1 MKRSGFDTMSKW
13 AYLWYIIIHPFDGF
27 QEMRL
32 NKKSSVLNVFF
43 ILVAFFFS
51 QAYYKLSTDFDFN
64 KFDVSEVNFVMLFF
78 TTIVLFFVVAT
89 ANWCFCTLLDGKGT
103 FKDICTVFAYALI
116 PYIITTFFVTSLT
129 NVISLNEGSF
139 LQYALTVSF
148 LWSLLI
154 AFAGLQAVHEYSA
167 KKVVGSIILTV
178 LGVLIILFISFLFIM
193 LIQQLLIFINTVWI
207 ELTRR

>member
-32 NKKSSVLNVFF
+32 NKKSSVKNVAL
-43 ILVAFFFS
+43 ILIAFFFS

-64 KFDVSEVNFVMLFF
+64 EVDVSQVNIVMLFF
-78 TTIVLFFVVAT
+78 TTIVLFFVVST

-103 FKDICTVFAYALI
+103 FKDICTVFEYALV
-116 PYIITTFFVTSLT
+116 PYIIMTFVVTTLTGVLSL
-129 NVISLNEGSF
+129 SEGAF
-139 LQYALTVSF
+139 LQYALTLSF

-154 AFAGLQAVHEYSA
+154 AFAGLQSVHEYSA
-167 KKVVGSIILTV
+167 KKVVGSIILTL
-178 LGVLIILFISFLFIM
+178 LGVLIILFIAFLFVM
-193 LIQQLLIFINTVWI
+193 LIQQLFIFVNTVWI

>member
-13 AYLWYIIIHPFDGF
+13 AYPWYIIIHPFDGF

-32 NKKSSVLNVFF
+32 NRKGSVKNIII
-43 ILVAFFFS
+43 ILIAFFFS

-64 KFDVSEVNFVMLFF
+64 KFDKSRVNIVMLLF
-78 TTIVLFFVVAT
+78 TTVVLFFVVAV

-103 FKDICTVFAYALI
+103 FKDICTVFAYSLI
-116 PYIITTFFVTSLT
+116 PYIITTVAVTSFTGIL
-129 NVISLNEGSF
+129 SLNEGAF
-139 LQYALTVSF
+139 LQYALTLSF
-148 LWSLLI
+148 LWSFFI

-167 KKVVGSIILTV
+167 KKVVGSVILTM
-178 LGVLIILFISFLFIM
+178 LGILIILFIAFLFIM
-193 LIQQLLIFINTVWI
+193 VIQQLFIFIGTIWI

>member
-32 NKKSSVLNVFF
+32 NKKGSAKNVFL
-43 ILVAFFFS
+43 ILIAFFSS

-64 KFDVSEVNFVMLFF
+64 QVDISKVNIVMLFF
-78 TTIVLFFVVAT
+78 TTIVLFFVVAI

-116 PYIITTFFVTSLT
+116 PYIIMTFIVTTLTSVL
-129 NVISLNEGSF
+129 SLDEGAF
-139 LQYALTVSF
+139 LQYALTLSLIWSF
-148 LWSLLI
+148 VI
-154 AFAGLQAVHEYSA
+154 AFAGLGAVHEYSP
-167 KKVVGSIILTV
+167 KKVVGSIVLTV
-178 LGVLIILFISFLFIM
+178 LGVLIIIFIAFLFIM
-193 LIQQLLIFINTVWI
+193 LIQQLFIFINTVWI